1 MMMKPSGHQLVVT
14 RTQVAPGLKAVF
26 QFQPRIWIGV
36 VSQVGQGEVLNS
48 AIGKRSLNLR
58 SPARHQPATSGST
71 SVASC
76 ANDSCHPR

>member
-36 VSQVGQGEVLNS
+36 VSQVGQGEDGLGLLHGV
-48 AIGKRSLNLR
+48 A
-58 SPARHQPATSGST
+58 
-71 SVASC
+71 SVAVRSSRWRIVRSC
-76 ANDSCHPR
+76 C